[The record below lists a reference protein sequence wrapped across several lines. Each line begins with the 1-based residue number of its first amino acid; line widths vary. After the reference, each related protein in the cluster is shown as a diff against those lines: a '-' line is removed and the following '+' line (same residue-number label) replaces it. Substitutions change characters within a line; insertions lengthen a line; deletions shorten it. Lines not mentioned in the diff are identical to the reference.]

1 MLSREDVIAARAT
14 PPGSG
19 AIAVVRISGPGALAI
34 ADKVVDRTLSDR
46 ASHTAHLR
54 NLVDAEGRF
63 DEALAVVFKGP
74 KSYTGDDTVEFSVH
88 GSDYIVQRLLK
99 ALYRAGARPAE
110 AGEFT
115 FRAFFNGKLDLAQA
129 EGVADLI
136 AADSAAAH
144 RAAFHQLKG
153 GVSKDIG
160 LLREQLIKFAALIE
174 LELDF
179 GEEDVEFAGRLELR
193 ELLNS
198 SLLSVRDLMK
208 SFELGNAVKEG
219 IQVVLAGRPNAGKST
234 LFNLLLQEDRA
245 IVSDIAGTTRDA
257 LEDRLVIDGIRFR
270 LIDTAGIREATDTI
284 EKLGIERT
292 YRHISGG
299 ALTLL
304 VFDLTSASKEQL
316 GSDVAEIKAR
326 TGKVICIGN
335 KLDLTG
341 RSENE
346 IEAQWGDF
354 LKGLGV
360 EAFIAV
366 SGLIEGHREH
376 LKGIL
381 RGLVAADDRHF
392 DRSMVTSLRHFHALQ
407 RSEQSL
413 MLVMQALDNGLTGD
427 LLASDLREALNALG
441 EVTGQ
446 VSSEDL
452 LDYVFSK
459 FCIGK

>member
-1 MLSREDVIAARAT
+1 
-14 PPGSG
+14 
-19 AIAVVRISGPGALAI
+19 
-34 ADKVVDRTLSDR
+34 
-46 ASHTAHLR
+46 
-54 NLVDAEGRF
+54 
-63 DEALAVVFKGP
+63 
-74 KSYTGDDTVEFSVH
+74 
-88 GSDYIVQRLLK
+88 
-99 ALYRAGARPAE
+99 
-110 AGEFT
+110 
-115 FRAFFNGKLDLAQA
+115 
-129 EGVADLI
+129 
-136 AADSAAAH
+136 
-144 RAAFHQLKG
+144 
-153 GVSKDIG
+153 
-160 LLREQLIKFAALIE
+160 
-174 LELDF
+174 
-179 GEEDVEFAGRLELR
+179 
-193 ELLNS
+193 
-198 SLLSVRDLMK
+198 
-208 SFELGNAVKEG
+208 
-219 IQVVLAGRPNAGKST
+219 
-234 LFNLLLQEDRA
+234 
-245 IVSDIAGTTRDA
+245 
-257 LEDRLVIDGIRFR
+257 
-270 LIDTAGIREATDTI
+270 
-284 EKLGIERT
+284 
-292 YRHISGG
+292 
-299 ALTLL
+299 
-304 VFDLTSASKEQL
+304 
-316 GSDVAEIKAR
+316 VAEIKAR

-381 RGLVAADDRHF
+381 RGLVAADDLHS

-413 MLVMQALDNGLTGD
+413 MLVMQALDNGFTGD

>member
-46 ASHTAHLR
+46 TSHTAHLR

-179 GEEDVEFAGRLELR
+179 GEEDVEFAGRSELR

-257 LEDRLVIDGIRFR
+257 LEDRLIVDGIRFR

-304 VFDLTSASKEQL
+304 VFDLTSASQEQL

-360 EAFIAV
+360 DAFIAV

-381 RGLVAADDRHF
+381 RGLVAADDLHS
-392 DRSMVTSLRHFHALQ
+392 DRSMVTS
-407 RSEQSL
+407 
-413 MLVMQALDNGLTGD
+413 
-427 LLASDLREALNALG
+427 
-441 EVTGQ
+441 
-446 VSSEDL
+446 
-452 LDYVFSK
+452 
-459 FCIGK
+459 